1 MKKELENEKSR
12 HEHRN
17 SETHQNRKTII
28 KEYFIEEKTTLIIE
42 TGEQKS
48 KDDIKEKSS
57 VKGETHIKNKKKI
70 RRQKESNMRSEK
82 RKVCLIE

>member
-17 SETHQNRKTII
+17 SETHKNRKTII

-57 VKGETHIKNKKKI
+57 VKGETHIKKQEEDKTT
-70 RRQKESNMRSEK
+70 K
-82 RKVCLIE
+82 RK